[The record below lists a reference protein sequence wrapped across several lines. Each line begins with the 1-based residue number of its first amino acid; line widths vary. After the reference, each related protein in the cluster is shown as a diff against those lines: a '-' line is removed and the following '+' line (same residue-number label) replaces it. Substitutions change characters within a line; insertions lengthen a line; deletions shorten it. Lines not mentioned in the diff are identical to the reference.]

1 MDTLALADGF
11 RILKGFAT
19 EMFVKRTWS
28 MQDKQSACSTKRN
41 PIYHH
46 SDLYVQGS
54 SKKRSLRTKIHSL
67 KLIHPL
73 PTRWKGK
80 IQHPNVQNSWIFGDE
95 VFEIK
100 AKRKQIWYIL
110 IGTAKTYS
118 ESHPIAM
125 LVLLRWGQ
133 IFQFNNWVFP
143 KIGVFPQNGWFI
155 MENPIKMG

>member
-1 MDTLALADGF
+1 MDTLADGF

-73 PTRWKGK
+73 PTRWKGN
-80 IQHPNVQNSWIFGDE
+80 IQHPNVQNS
-95 VFEIK
+95 
-100 AKRKQIWYIL
+100 
-110 IGTAKTYS
+110 
-118 ESHPIAM
+118 
-125 LVLLRWGQ
+125 
-133 IFQFNNWVFP
+133 
-143 KIGVFPQNGWFI
+143 
-155 MENPIKMG
+155 